1 MFYLEIY
8 QEILMKER
16 MKGEKVDSVSS
27 FLLFLFIKIP
37 ITTIAGPVVTFM
49 SGLRTLV
56 VT

>member
-1 MFYLEIY
+1 
-8 QEILMKER
+8 MKER

-37 ITTIAGPVVTFM
+37 VTMIAGPVVTFM
-49 SGLRTLV
+49 SELRTLV